1 MLQFSF
7 LYKQGNFFILYG
19 GYGKN
24 RFTLSLGPDWCPLSM
39 ILICRR
45 LFVPAWLL
53 CLAFA
58 VYSIYVPQ
66 VHTRSFRFQ
75 IVYYACTVLMVLF
88 YLYTG
93 ICDAGVITRDEDN
106 SIENGDRLE
115 KLSYSYCT
123 ICQVYRPPHAAH
135 CSKCGV
141 CFRNLDHHCSFMG
154 YLLLSSHQQAMCRQ
168 KQYHFFLLISR
179 LHFSARG
186 SPL

>member
-39 ILICRR
+39 LLICRK

-66 VHTRSFRFQ
+66 LQTRSFRFQ
-75 IVYYACTVLMVLF
+75 IVYYACTALMVLS

-154 YLLLSSHQQAMCRQ
+154 YLFLFSHQQTMCR
-168 KQYHFFLLISR
+168 
-179 LHFSARG
+179 
-186 SPL
+186 